1 MHEREFSLLAKA
13 LPHIAARWRLWSDLE
28 LLATLPDG
36 TLAIDALDGMA
47 RHSVTG
53 VIPLRLGEEL
63 KAGLSDQLSRR
74 GVAPEEVSTATVAM
88 AVDTSAV
95 STDRTRIVHFDFRIS
110 ARLETRVGVF
120 AAAQDEEH
128 VWHTRVRE

>member
-28 LLATLPDG
+28 LLASLPDG
-36 TLAIDALDGMA
+36 TVAIDALDGMS

-63 KAGLSDQLSRR
+63 KAGLTDQLARR
-74 GVAPEEVSTATVAM
+74 GVAAEEVSAATVSM
-88 AVDTSAV
+88 VVETGAVP
-95 STDRTRIVHFDFRIS
+95 TDRARIVHFDLRIS
-110 ARLETRVGVF
+110 ARLETRAGVF

-128 VWHTRVRE
+128 VWHTRLRE